1 MLHIVILKKDSL
13 AYQESPIVKTIKKLL
28 EQSPDGWKG
37 TAQQLLEA
45 GTYIARVPLAD
56 STRSLAAE
64 IKKLDRL
71 LFANDNIV
79 HGRKGNG
86 TGGGKHIFH
95 YADGPQFEEV
105 GEQEE
110 IGSTKDC
117 VLTSSEQSAVDDRAR
132 ALAQDDLAFGRI
144 SSGQFGQ
151 AVAQYAEKLTRAA
164 KEEKVHT
171 ADLNRQIRE
180 AMMGARHA

>member
-1 MLHIVILKKDSL
+1 MLELFTDAKIETSADTRAKAVRALGLDKPPVTEKLNRADFGSDEEYFHAMTELTLRNHSPEYRET
-13 AYQESPIVKTIKKLL
+13 YQKIRREY
-28 EQSPDGWKG
+28 
-37 TAQQLLEA
+37 TAQQMEA
-45 GTYIARVPLAD
+45 EAAAAEQKHQAEIARA
-56 STRSLAAE
+56 
-64 IKKLDRL
+64 
-71 LFANDNIV
+71 
-79 HGRKGNG
+79 
-86 TGGGKHIFH
+86 
-95 YADGPQFEEV
+95 
-105 GEQEE
+105 
-110 IGSTKDC
+110 TKDC